1 MRSKPAVPA
10 ARIGKGVPVIAII
23 DYNVGNLHNLKNAL
37 DYQGIPNA
45 IVGDAESVAAAER
58 IILPGVGAF
67 WPAMDHLRKAGLEQ
81 VVKDRVAA
89 GVPFLGVCVG
99 MQLLFDES
107 EEDGVHPGLG
117 LIPGRVVRFTGH
129 DLKVPQ
135 IGWNQVRF
143 QHADPLLEGIPDGS
157 YFYFV
162 HSYYP
167 VLAKPQDELGETEYG
182 ERFAAIVRRGNL
194 WGAQFHPEKSQAA
207 GLRLLKNFAT
217 LQPA

>member
-1 MRSKPAVPA
+1 M
-10 ARIGKGVPVIAII
+10 IAII
-23 DYNVGNLHNLKNAL
+23 DYDVGNLHNLKNAL

-45 IVGDAESVAAAER
+45 IVRDAASIAKAER

-67 WPAMDHLRKAGLEQ
+67 WPAMNHLKKAGLDQ
-81 VVKDRVAA
+81 VVKERVAA
-89 GVPFLGVCVG
+89 GVPSLGVCVG
-99 MQLLFDES
+99 MQLLFDEG

-117 LIPGRVVRFTGH
+117 LIPGRVVRFAGNG
-129 DLKVPQ
+129 LKVPQ
-135 IGWNQVRF
+135 IGWNQVQF
-143 QHADPLLEGIPDGS
+143 QQRDPLLEGIPDGS

-167 VLAKPQDELGETEYG
+167 SLARKQDELGQADYG
-182 ERFAAIVRRGNL
+182 EPFSAIVRRGNL
-194 WGAQFHPEKSQAA
+194 WGAQFHPEKSQDA

>member
-1 MRSKPAVPA
+1 M
-10 ARIGKGVPVIAII
+10 IAII

-37 DYQGIPNA
+37 DYQGLPNA
-45 IVGDAESVAAAER
+45 IVTGADEVARAER

-67 WPAMDHLRKAGLEQ
+67 WPAMEHLKKAGLERA
-81 VVKDRVAA
+81 VRERVAA

-99 MQLLFDES
+99 MQLLFDEG
-107 EEDGVHPGLG
+107 EEDGLHPGLG
-117 LIPGRVVRFTGH
+117 FVPGRVVRFSGA
-129 DLKVPQ
+129 LKVPQ
-135 IGWNQVRF
+135 IGWNQVALRRP
-143 QHADPLLEGIPDGS
+143 DPLLDGIPDGS

-162 HSYYP
+162 HSYYAR
-167 VLAKPQDELGETEYG
+167 LARPQDALGITEYS
-182 ERFAAIVRRGNL
+182 EAFPAIVRRGNV

>member
-1 MRSKPAVPA
+1 M
-10 ARIGKGVPVIAII
+10 IAII
-23 DYNVGNLHNLKNAL
+23 DYGVGNLHNLKNAL
-37 DYQGIPNA
+37 DYQGLPCA
-45 IVGDAESVAAAER
+45 IVRDAAGVARAER

-67 WPAMDHLRKAGLEQ
+67 WPAMNHLRKAGLEQ
-81 VVKDRVAA
+81 IVKERVTA

-117 LIPGRVVRFTGH
+117 LIPGRVVRFAGQG
-129 DLKVPQ
+129 LKVPQ

-143 QHADPLLEGIPDGS
+143 QRGDPLLEGIPDGS

-162 HSYYP
+162 HSFYP
-167 VLAKPQDELGETEYG
+167 VPDRKEDALGSADYG
-182 ERFAAIVRRGNL
+182 EVFAAIVRRGNV
-194 WGAQFHPEKSQAA
+194 WGAQFHPEKSQDA